1 MQSKAII
8 YAWVLMRIIK
18 RERLSSGLKTSVGS
32 REGFVASQGGDW
44 LNVEVAAGKVLSIL
58 VSVF

>member
-18 RERLSSGLKTSVGS
+18 RERLSSGVKTEVGS
-32 REGFVASQGGDW
+32 RDGFVASHGGDW
-44 LNVEVAAGKVLSIL
+44 LNVEVVAEKFL
-58 VSVF
+58 